1 MKAIY
6 SIFSNIRL
14 ESGVNQINNFT
25 IWKRFPPVRLS
36 VETILWVWAYR
47 GLIKHLFRYSFR
59 PFTYL
64 SSSSG
69 NRTHDVLIVSLFPVT
84 TRPGLHPSQAIMH
97 FLATYKCCRR
107 WTFHWICFWSR
118 LKTFEST
125 LNGARLIFMVILSHK
140 TSSLSKNGNA
150 NFFRHQKFFFLLF
163 DFKNVLQRRN

>member
-1 MKAIY
+1 MWNY
-6 SIFSNIRL
+6 YCRFSIISSQNGWIDLVWVLYNWRKWSVPKLRFWKMAHPCPLLHLFLVFSNGSFLQQNDQDMNTRRL
-14 ESGVNQINNFT
+14 DCQ
-25 IWKRFPPVRLS
+25 
-36 VETILWVWAYR
+36 
-47 GLIKHLFRYSFR
+47 
-59 PFTYL
+59 
-64 SSSSG
+64 
-69 NRTHDVLIVSLFPVT
+69 SLPRNHT
-84 TRPGLHPSQAIMH
+84 TRAPSKSS
-97 FLATYKCCRR
+97 FLVTYKCCRR